1 MKNRTIDLALIVGL
15 VLVAGAIVWTL
26 FSLGGTPGG
35 SLPGAG
41 PGAGPTASDG
51 AAGSEGSGG
60 TDGPGIVP
68 VDPNDGRASA
78 GGTAPG
84 GDAPGGDAPNGNVA
98 PLAPGD
104 SPAGGDTGL
113 SGESVSGTDGATS
126 TTDVDGGSADDGPD
140 AQAQGEQ
147 VSDDQASDDQASD
160 VRVPAAEAPPVPDS
174 GPVDLGR
181 IGFSFV
187 TGGAGAC
194 GIVLEPWTHVAVSR
208 ELLEAYG
215 CGAEVTIT
223 LDDPTD
229 GRTQVAATVADTM
242 NPSFSRT
249 VNMYVGEDEPALAYG
264 LTTGTITPR

>member
-35 SLPGAG
+35 PM
-41 PGAGPTASDG
+41 PGAGPTATDG
-51 AAGSEGSGG
+51 AAGGDGG
-60 TDGPGIVP
+60 GGASGPGVVP
-68 VDPNDGRASA
+68 VDPNDGRAS
-78 GGTAPG
+78 
-84 GDAPGGDAPNGNVA
+84 GDAGPDGGASTGNVA

-104 SPAGGDTGL
+104 SPAGDDTDSSDAATA
-113 SGESVSGTDGATS
+113 SGDGAAS
-126 TTDVDGGSADDGPD
+126 ATDVDGGSTDDGPD
-140 AQAQGEQ
+140 AQ
-147 VSDDQASDDQASD
+147 DQD
-160 VRVPAAEAPPVPDS
+160 VQVPAAQAPPVPDS

-223 LDDPTD
+223 LEDPTD
-229 GRTQVAATVADTM
+229 GRTEVAAIVADTM

-249 VNMYVGEDEPALAYG
+249 VNMYVGQDEPALAYG
-264 LTTGTITPR
+264 LTAGTITPR